1 MKDIIKINEEAESC
15 QTKQVKTNSIQMI
28 KIGNGNGNSNS
39 NVFNYSKVLEVLLSI
54 QKTSNSDEFA
64 IDFGDKT
71 EEIKLMII
79 DTIEM
84 IKRKDTPVNIKINLE
99 KIKVFIDGVGESI
112 LTTGI
117 CTEITKV
124 LK

>member
-28 KIGNGNGNSNS
+28 KIGNGNGNSN
-39 NVFNYSKVLEVLLSI
+39 VFNYSKVLEVLLSI
-54 QKTSNSDEFA
+54 QKTSDSDEFA

-84 IKRKDTPVNIKINLE
+84 VKRKDTPVNIKINLE

>member
-1 MKDIIKINEEAESC
+1 MNDVIKINEEAKSC
-15 QTKQVKTNSIQMI
+15 QTKQVKNNSIQMI
-28 KIGNGNGNSNS
+28 KIGNGNGNS

-54 QKTSNSDEFA
+54 QKTSDSDEFA

>member
-15 QTKQVKTNSIQMI
+15 QTKQVKNNSIQMI
-28 KIGNGNGNSNS
+28 KIGNGNGNS